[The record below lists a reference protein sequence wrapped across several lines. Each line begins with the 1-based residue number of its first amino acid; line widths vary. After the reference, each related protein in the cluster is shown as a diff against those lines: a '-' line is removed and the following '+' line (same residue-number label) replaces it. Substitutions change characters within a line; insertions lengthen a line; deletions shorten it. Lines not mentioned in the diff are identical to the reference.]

1 MVRLDSFHP
10 TVLGAGPVGN
20 CVVVPGPF
28 RVEWTYRRSGSK
40 VAPQRDGVCADH
52 GVCAGQA
59 YSSCPVFC
67 FGTDQ
72 PSHLVDFLLENFS
85 ALTRVPSKSNV
96 SVPANGGNGHRAA
109 GNGGNGKTGQAAAP
123 SDCRQDKPEA
133 RRDDDQVL
141 VDRCRAGD
149 DAAWEEIHA
158 RCHSHLVKQIR
169 YTLGER
175 ARDANLVDEIAA
187 RVWFGLVADDGYLLE
202 RFQPDRGN
210 GLGKYLAAIARFEV
224 LRHQR
229 GEFRRRRREQETQ
242 TARQSARDDRQL
254 AEMTLDV
261 QDFLPKLTP
270 REKEFFYRVLLG
282 NDNRNG
288 EELQISA
295 PNAWQLRHRIR
306 RKLLAFLELE

>member
-1 MVRLDSFHP
+1 M
-10 TVLGAGPVGN
+10 
-20 CVVVPGPF
+20 
-28 RVEWTYRRSGSK
+28 
-40 VAPQRDGVCADH
+40 
-52 GVCAGQA
+52 
-59 YSSCPVFC
+59 
-67 FGTDQ
+67 
-72 PSHLVDFLLENFS
+72 
-85 ALTRVPSKSNV
+85 
-96 SVPANGGNGHRAA
+96 PANGGNGHRAA
-109 GNGGNGKTGQAAAP
+109 GNGGNGQSEEAAH

-133 RRDDDQVL
+133 RDDADQVL

-149 DAAWEEIHA
+149 DDAWAEIHA
-158 RCHSHLVKQIR
+158 KCHSHLVKQIR

-175 ARDANLVDEIAA
+175 ARDPNLVDEIAA

-202 RFQPDRGN
+202 RFQPGKGN

-242 TARQSARDDRQL
+242 AVRQSARDDRQL

-282 NDNRNG
+282 DNGNG